1 MKEVFGDLW
10 EFDGIIGITTNG
22 FVKRDRTC
30 VMGRGCA
37 RQAVVRFPEL
47 RRKLASRISAEGNH
61 VFHFPEHGLII
72 FPVKHNWWEAADLGL
87 IQRSARELL
96 KIIEV
101 KKIKEA
107 VYLPRPGIRQR
118 SAKLGGREE
127 NPLANPQVGSIPHRD
142 LQQNR
147 FVETSIQP
155 SGPRSYPGGRV
166 RTQSMDPHR

>member
-10 EFDGIIGITTNG
+10 EFDGTIAITTNG

-37 RQAVVRFPEL
+37 RQASVRFPEL
-47 RRKLASRISAEGNH
+47 PHKLASRISAEGNH
-61 VFHFPEHGLII
+61 VFHFSEYRLIT

-87 IQRSARELL
+87 IERSARELL

-107 VYLPRPGIRQR
+107 VYLPRPGC
-118 SAKLGGREE
+118 GNGRLKWEGVKKILL
-127 NPLANPQVGSIPHRD
+127 PILKSDQFHIVTYS
-142 LQQNR
+142 
-147 FVETSIQP
+147 
-155 SGPRSYPGGRV
+155 
-166 RTQSMDPHR
+166 RTDS